1 MDFME
6 DSGQLNENHHSYRKK
21 HSTVTAMIQLSDA
34 IFNGCNENKI
44 TTLVTL
50 DQSAAF
56 DVLSHV
62 TLRKKLKLYNF
73 SDSALKW
80 MDSYLDF
87 RSQFVS
93 IGTRNSNF
101 MNVKSGVPQGSV
113 LGPILY
119 VIYVNELPAIMNEDT
134 CNEEE
139 HVRDANSSLFT
150 DNCKTCGMMP
160 TYADDSTVVI
170 VTKTRFT
177 AQEKI
182 VVVIDRVRKFLAAN
196 SLSLNL
202 GKSEIVECMVRQKRV
217 RLNGLPLQLS
227 VVKPDGSLKIIL
239 AKESCKLLGA
249 NLNRDATWSHQILL
263 GEKPVL
269 KNLRS
274 VLGILTHLSKYL
286 PIKSRLLLANGLF
299 ISRLLYLLPMWGE
312 LPKNDMK
319 TLQILMNKCARM
331 VLGLPIKTR
340 TRTLMTECHWLYF
353 RELVT
358 FHSLVLMFKI
368 VIFGKPVNVRQ
379 KLNIDTDRKIS
390 TSPGRLKITR
400 DSFRWQTVLAWNQL
414 PDHLINCGNLSTFK
428 NSLIRH
434 IINGRA
440 DVVDRRPPDWD

>member
-6 DSGQLNENHHSYRKK
+6 NSGQLNENHHSYRKK

-80 MDSYLDF
+80 MDSYLNF

-93 IGTRNSNF
+93 IGTQNSNY

-119 VIYVNELPAIMNEDT
+119 VIYVNELPALMNEDT

-139 HVRDANSSLFT
+139 HVRDANSTLFT
-150 DNCKTCGMMP
+150 ENCKTCGMMP

-170 VTKTRFT
+170 VTKTRFA

-217 RLNGLPLQLS
+217 RLNGLPPQLS

-239 AKESCKLLGA
+239 AKESCKLLG
-249 NLNRDATWSHQILL
+249 LTSTGKPQILL
-263 GEKPVL
+263 GEKPIL

-286 PIKSRLLLANGLF
+286 PTQKSVTISKRL
-299 ISRLLYLLPMWGE
+299 IY
-312 LPKNDMK
+312 K
-319 TLQILMNKCARM
+319 Q
-331 VLGLPIKTR
+331 V
-340 TRTLMTECHWLYF
+340 
-353 RELVT
+353 
-358 FHSLVLMFKI
+358 
-368 VIFGKPVNVRQ
+368 VIFVTHVGGTPQ
-379 KLNIDTDRKIS
+379 KRYEDSTNSNEQMCTHGVGTAKENEDQNFNDRMS
-390 TSPGRLKITR
+390 LALLQRACHFSLAHPHVQNRE
-400 DSFRWQTVLAWNQL
+400 FWQACKCKTE
-414 PDHLINCGNLSTFK
+414 TEY
-428 NSLIRH
+428 RH
-434 IINGRA
+434 
-440 DVVDRRPPDWD
+440 